1 VGKMLETIIIE
12 KDIKVYY
19 VTANSFPE
27 DILTAH
33 QTLHSKIPFS
43 KERRYFGLSRPEK
56 ENDGIVYKAAAE
68 QIQDD
73 LEKNYQLD
81 TFVIEKGTYKC
92 ITISNYKGDP
102 QSIKKAFQELTAL
115 ANIDSNGY
123 CLEWYCNKEDVS
135 CMVKI
140 TG

>member
-1 VGKMLETIIIE
+1 MLETMIIE

-73 LEKNYQLD
+73 LEKDYQLD
-81 TFVIEKGTYKC
+81 TFIIEKGTYKC

-102 QSIKKAFQELTAL
+102 QSITKAFQELTAL
-115 ANIDSNGY
+115 ANIDPNGY
-123 CLEWYCNKEDVS
+123 CLEWYFNEEDVR
-135 CMVKI
+135 CMVRI

>member
-1 VGKMLETIIIE
+1 MLETIIIE

-73 LEKNYQLD
+73 LEKDYQLD

-92 ITISNYKGDP
+92 ITISNYKDDP
-102 QSIKKAFQELTAL
+102 QSIIKGISGINCFRQILILMAIA
-115 ANIDSNGY
+115 
-123 CLEWYCNKEDVS
+123 
-135 CMVKI
+135 
-140 TG
+140 